1 GTVRRHCAG
10 KENGDGRKRSSPSPI
25 PAFER
30 SYFGVL
36 FLSGV
41 DLLEDFLVRRKP
53 VCRLVRVDDIV
64 VDRHF
69 EDPAVPFLE
78 NRGESVLGLDG
89 GLQTGGLGQVVSV
102 SALLD
107 LDVNTLLLAESDRH

>member
-1 GTVRRHCAG
+1 M
-10 KENGDGRKRSSPSPI
+10 
-25 PAFER
+25 
-30 SYFGVL
+30 L

-41 DLLEDFLVRRKP
+41 DLLEDFIIRRKP
-53 VCRLVRVDDIV
+53 VCRLVRVDDVV

-89 GLQTGGLGQVVSV
+89 GLQTGGLGQVVSLAAV
-102 SALLD
+102 SD
-107 LDVNTLLLAESDRH
+107 LDVHPRLLPESDSHSNMMGDIDEEIPWRRS

>member
-1 GTVRRHCAG
+1 
-10 KENGDGRKRSSPSPI
+10 
-25 PAFER
+25 
-30 SYFGVL
+30 VL

-41 DLLEDFLVRRKP
+41 DLLEDFIIRRKP
-53 VCRLVRVDDIV
+53 VCRLVRVDDVV

-89 GLQTGGLGQVVSV
+89 GLQTGGLGQVVSLSAV
-102 SALLD
+102 SD
-107 LDVNTLLLAESDRH
+107 LDVHPRLLAESDPHSSTMRDIDEEIPWRRS

>member
-1 GTVRRHCAG
+1 M
-10 KENGDGRKRSSPSPI
+10 
-25 PAFER
+25 
-30 SYFGVL
+30 L

-89 GLQTGGLGQVVSV
+89 GLQTGGLGQVVSLAAV
-102 SALLD
+102 SDQDVHPRLLP
-107 LDVNTLLLAESDRH
+107 ESDPHSSTMRDSGEEIPWRRS